1 MASIKQCP
9 GTSEDR
15 TSRSNINKCP
25 TLDNYHCLKTEDGQL
40 RELCTSPIWIEAGK
54 CPIYSVTG
62 KLDARIC
69 QATSST
75 ECPTKVYKSNVNFN
89 YAGCLPRFRVE
100 SHTTKVT
107 GDEQTTQIHN
117 VMPSNGSGT
126 SAGLV
131 AVCIVVPLF
140 IIGLVFL
147 CWWKRN
153 EIQKLITNP
162 FRSRNTTSAKSDVE
176 ATGTSVSS
184 ETPNKKS
191 GSGETNISLNIKDVM
206 IGSTGEKENAE
217 NTKDNTKT
225 SNTDEESKLLLNV
238 DESAKEND
246 EKIKIETPDN
256 EHISKE
262 VTYLLDENLTKEEP
276 YSKPSTKESKRRLLK
291 LRLPF
296 QKGSSGKKKQQNNKP
311 AKKEI
316 MRPENEKTSK
326 ADACRKT
333 KNPNKPSTKES
344 KRSSS
349 KFAFPFQKR
358 SSEKHNTV
366 EIEDTATN
374 MTEGEENCLS
384 DDISIKE
391 KQNNKPTK
399 EKIKISDNENTS
411 KADAF
416 EKTDQ
421 SQSMVLFKKDMANLL
436 LKKDVLILACHQHN
450 EKINLGMEIAMNA
463 CEKTTGAHIRVF
475 NALDDFDQFE
485 GLTKDEMTLFVSF
498 DCSRNFDLF
507 SETQISNTFKRIKK
521 AARNWKKTNTCHT
534 LICLH
539 ISTCNAC
546 KELLKKNSMTYE
558 VYDISTM
565 QIYKEA

>member
-184 ETPNKKS
+184 E
-191 GSGETNISLNIKDVM
+191 
-206 IGSTGEKENAE
+206 NAE

-238 DESAKEND
+238 DESA
-246 EKIKIETPDN
+246 
-256 EHISKE
+256 
-262 VTYLLDENLTKEEP
+262 KEEP

-358 SSEKHNTV
+358 SSEKHKELFRIKEDTV

>member
-238 DESAKEND
+238 DESAKE
-246 EKIKIETPDN
+246 
-256 EHISKE
+256 
-262 VTYLLDENLTKEEP
+262 EP

-333 KNPNKPSTKES
+333 KNDDE
-344 KRSSS
+344 
-349 KFAFPFQKR
+349 
-358 SSEKHNTV
+358 
-366 EIEDTATN
+366 EIKNDTRN
-374 MTEGEENCLS
+374 N
-384 DDISIKE
+384 DNISRE
-391 KQNNKPTK
+391 F
-399 EKIKISDNENTS
+399 D
-411 KADAF
+411 
-416 EKTDQ
+416 
-421 SQSMVLFKKDMANLL
+421 KK
-436 LKKDVLILACHQHN
+436 
-450 EKINLGMEIAMNA
+450 
-463 CEKTTGAHIRVF
+463 
-475 NALDDFDQFE
+475 
-485 GLTKDEMTLFVSF
+485 
-498 DCSRNFDLF
+498 
-507 SETQISNTFKRIKK
+507 
-521 AARNWKKTNTCHT
+521 
-534 LICLH
+534 
-539 ISTCNAC
+539 
-546 KELLKKNSMTYE
+546 
-558 VYDISTM
+558 
-565 QIYKEA
+565 